1 MFLTISTIT
10 IFCKRSRGRS
20 VSPLGKA
27 KPILRENRTA
37 ANNNNLDPASKLAD
51 QKPSEEQAAQTL
63 QLRSNERLGT
73 EKTCLNKN
81 SKDMSSMS
89 SDKSS
94 QKPSNHSSS
103 SPKEMVRNG
112 SKQGRSK
119 MKINSEKLEV
129 MKTQS
134 SSANLQESS
143 SVGTATIEILNF
155 MPKKRKVTKLSQ
167 KPDVTPPIQEEP
179 TQRRSV
185 KSKEQAELTPTAKE

>member
-103 SPKEMVRNG
+103 SPKEM
-112 SKQGRSK
+112 
-119 MKINSEKLEV
+119 LEV